1 MYPEALSEEG
11 KKLFPSFSRLS
22 NFYLAGGTA
31 LALQIGHR
39 ISVDFDFFSQKE
51 IPKNLLDELKR
62 IFVQHKFTISVD
74 NPEELTVFLNKT
86 KITFV
91 KYPFPVIRSLI
102 EYEGVKILRVEEIG
116 AAKAYVIGR
125 RGDFKDY
132 VDLFY
137 ILSEGHSS
145 SEEII
150 NLAEEK
156 FQNEFN
162 SRLFLEQLVYLED
175 IEESQLIFLKKPI
188 DKKGLEKFF
197 SEVVKKIKL

>member
-1 MYPEALSEEG
+1 MHPEALNEEG
-11 KKLFPSFSRLS
+11 KKLFPYFGRFSD
-22 NFYLAGGTA
+22 FYLAGGTA

-51 IPKNLLDELKR
+51 IPEHLLDELKKT
-62 IFVQHKFTISVD
+62 FVQYQINVSVN
-74 NPEELTVFLNKT
+74 NPEELTIFLNET

-91 KYPFPVIRSLI
+91 KYLFPVIKNFFEL
-102 EYEGVKILRVEEIG
+102 EGVKLLSIEEIG
-116 AAKAYVIGR
+116 TTKAYVIGR

-132 VDLFY
+132 VDLYY

-145 SEEII
+145 LNKVI

-156 FQNEFN
+156 YRNEFN

-175 IEESQLIFLKKPI
+175 IEESQLIFLKKQLT
-188 DKKGLEKFF
+188 KKGLENFF
-197 SEVVKKIKL
+197 TEAVKDMVL